1 VTTALIF
8 VHIHWKHCRKWCIYV
23 LHHIRGCHTFENRSF
38 EWLLKPVI
46 VYRQLILRDSH
57 CYFSAMRLKS
67 GGYGTPHSKKWGIP
81 PYPPKVTPMHVSI
94 WNSSDQIELK
104 ETVNLRKA
112 AIINFVKSYF
122 MVELLQLEVFQYDS
136 LILVNV
142 VHL

>member
-1 VTTALIF
+1 
-8 VHIHWKHCRKWCIYV
+8 
-23 LHHIRGCHTFENRSF
+23 
-38 EWLLKPVI
+38 
-46 VYRQLILRDSH
+46 
-57 CYFSAMRLKS
+57 
-67 GGYGTPHSKKWGIP
+67 
-81 PYPPKVTPMHVSI
+81 MHVSI